1 MVREAVNARRTEIE
15 HWILS
20 ELWPERSTTADL
32 TYERM
37 ESQSGHLLPV
47 LYEPL
52 DYTRRGHWIDTALI
66 GAFCE
71 ALRGARAVLDVGP
84 GDGWPCL
91 RMAGHFERIVGID
104 SSSRRVRTQRQNAA
118 RLHIGN
124 VEFIQEGAEAM
135 SFGDRSFG
143 GVAAASSIEQTD
155 DPERTLREVFR
166 VLEPGRSLAMVF
178 EDYGAYFPDGD
189 GDEELWAEFGDGQH
203 VLFYQARTKAPARE
217 TKYGLFLDGDR
228 LAEGQEPE
236 CTLRA
241 LEQKAFRRESLY
253 RGEGAPLRPDTLGI
267 RFFESVRPFV
277 AAARYFEL
285 RHFTSSSLDET
296 LASTGFENARH
307 FDHRMLDL
315 QRLFDAAAEEGRLDE
330 LASGFEEVSWEFGAE
345 AVRSA
350 GPGVG
355 DFVVVDKPVL

>member
-1 MVREAVNARRTEIE
+1 MVREAMDVRRTEIE
-15 HWILS
+15 RWILS
-20 ELWPERSTTADL
+20 ELRPERSTAADL

-37 ESQSGHLLPV
+37 ESQSGHRLPV

-52 DYTRRGHWIDTALI
+52 DYTRRGHWVDTALI

-91 RMAGHFERIVGID
+91 RMAGHFERIVGVD
-104 SSSRRVRTQRQNAA
+104 PSSRRVRTQRENAR
-118 RLHIGN
+118 RLDIHN
-124 VEFIQEGAEAM
+124 VEFIREGAEVM
-135 SFGDRSFG
+135 SFGDGSFG

-155 DPERTLREVFR
+155 DPERALREVFR
-166 VLEPGRSLAMVF
+166 VLEPGGSLAMVF
-178 EDYGAYFPDGD
+178 EDYGAYFPESD
-189 GDEELWAEFGDGQH
+189 GDEELWAEFGNGQP
-203 VLFYQARTKAPARE
+203 VLFYQARAREPARE
-217 TKYGLFLDGDR
+217 TKYGLFLDGAP
-228 LAEGQEPE
+228 LVAGEEPE

-241 LEQKAFRRESLY
+241 LEQKAFRIENLAHEEDS
-253 RGEGAPLRPDTLGI
+253 PLRPDALGV
-267 RFFESVRPFV
+267 RFFESVRPLV
-277 AAARYFEL
+277 TAARYFEL

-355 DFVVVDKPVL
+355 DFVVADKPVL